1 MNENPNH
8 RHRSGGDRRPLL
20 VLALAVLLGGCDLE
34 VLNPGAILDEDLN
47 APELMPIVVAG
58 VAAEFNDV
66 VDEYAAFDVARLSDE
81 MAGTGSYFDTGRMRR
96 GVFDDEDSENAY
108 QQIHE
113 AAWSADRAWE
123 RLQDVLGD
131 DAEGVLSARV
141 FMLEGFAHRY
151 MGELFCEVTYD
162 EGPLEPRSGAFDR
175 AIAAFETAIQHAGS
189 DPDAAEFATA
199 AHAGLAQA
207 YVGLGDW
214 SSAVAQ
220 ASQVPTDFVLEAL
233 YNRNANQNLVFN
245 ETHGRA
251 EIGVY
256 GTLAA
261 RFEGDQDP
269 RAPFTKCGEF
279 VDRDDPSQGVTSTG
293 APGCTAHQGADGLTA
308 HWRQEKH
315 DDWGSDV
322 AVAKGTE
329 MRLIEA
335 EAALRQGDL
344 GTFTA
349 RINDVRDFYDLEPID
364 QPAAVGELEFP
375 NAFDDAWSILDA
387 ERWLTLWLEGRR
399 LWDLHRWDHPFLN
412 GGTVIYPGEAR
423 RASCMP
429 IPELECQ
436 LNTNLSGQTVK
447 TSTGGTK
454 TCG

>member
-1 MNENPNH
+1 MENE
-8 RHRSGGDRRPLL
+8 RTRRWSGGSGPLL
-20 VLALAVLLGGCDLE
+20 AAGLAILLGGCDLE

-47 APELMPIVVAG
+47 TPGLMPIVVAG
-58 VAAEFNDV
+58 VSAELNDV
-66 VDEYAAFDVARLSDE
+66 VDDYAAFDVARLTDE
-81 MAGTGSYFDTGRMRR
+81 MAGTGSYFDTGRYRR

-123 RLQDVLGD
+123 RMQEVLGD
-131 DAEGVLSARV
+131 DAEGALSARV
-141 FMLEGFAHRY
+141 FMLEGFAHRI

-175 AIAAFETAIQHAGS
+175 AVDAFQTAVQHAAS
-189 DPDAAEFATA
+189 DADAADFATA

-214 SSAVAQ
+214 SSALAE
-220 ASQVPTDFVLEAL
+220 AAQVPTDFVMEAK
-233 YNRNANQNLVFN
+233 YNRNANSNLVQV

-251 EIGVY
+251 EIGVF

-261 RFEGDQDP
+261 TFDPDQDP
-269 RAPFTKCGEF
+269 RAPYTKCGVF
-279 VDRDDPSQGVTSTG
+279 IDPNNPSKGVTDTG

-315 DDWGSDV
+315 DDFGSDI
-322 AVAKGTE
+322 AIAKGTD
-329 MRLIEA
+329 MRLLEA
-335 EAALRQGDL
+335 EGALRNGDL
-344 GTFTA
+344 GTFTSK
-349 RINDVRDFYDLEPID
+349 INEVRDFYGLDPIA
-364 QPAAVGELEFP
+364 QPATAGALEFP

-412 GGTVIYPGEAR
+412 GGSVLYPGEAR

-436 LNTNLSGQTVK
+436 LNDNLHGVELM
-447 TSTGGTK
+447 TSTGGVQ